1 MTEKEVGVLREIQG
15 EFRTI
20 ALLCP
25 SSVDFLF
32 TWLRLV
38 RAGYSVLIIA

>member
-1 MTEKEVGVLREIQG
+1 MTEKEIGDLRDAHGKFQN
-15 EFRTI
+15 I